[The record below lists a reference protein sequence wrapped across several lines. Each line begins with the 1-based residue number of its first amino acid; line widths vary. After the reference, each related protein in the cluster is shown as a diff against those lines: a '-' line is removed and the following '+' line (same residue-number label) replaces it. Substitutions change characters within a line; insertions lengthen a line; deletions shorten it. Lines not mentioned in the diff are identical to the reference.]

1 MRLWKR
7 AVLHAPTLAARRHDD
22 EQRIATETRARLTRH
37 KVAFDATIARMDH
50 DSAAPAV
57 GKSRPSDRRAVK
69 AMFEAWGVS

>member
-1 MRLWKR
+1 MRLWKESR
-7 AVLHAPTLAARRHDD
+7 ASRAPTLAARRHDD

-57 GKSRPSDRRAVK
+57 GREPGHPTGAR
-69 AMFEAWGVS
+69 